1 MKKGPQQA
9 ENDDLRAEYDLTKLG
24 PGVRG
29 KYHRQATAGTSVVL
43 TEPDLTE
50 VDSDSVHESAHVN

>member
-1 MKKGPQQA
+1 MLP
-9 ENDDLRAEYDLTKLG
+9 EYDLTELG

-29 KYHRQATAGTSVVL
+29 KYYRQATAGTSVVL

-50 VDSDSVHESAHVN
+50 VDSDSGSMNPRT